1 VNTPREPGP
10 PESGIDQLVSALTAD
25 GDLDELASRGA
36 ALAAFRAARERAA
49 TEQTLRQ
56 RRMVP
61 SSRPLA
67 DWFPSRLADWF
78 PTRLAAI
85 TAAAVVVIAAIAAA
99 AYTQVLPGPVQ
110 DAAHTVFAPL
120 GVPGGHPAP
129 SSSAPGQ
136 GPTAI
141 TDATQPGDCPSCAAV
156 FKTPSPESGNHYIV
170 KLSGTRVREA
180 GGVVVVLT
188 GRVDRY
194 GNPAAGVR
202 VALVARTAAAPRWRI
217 VAIRVT
223 GPRGGFRF
231 VTPPLTAGTVFR
243 LVAPDGAY
251 SGPVRVAVPRASLP
265 AGS

>member
-1 VNTPREPGP
+1 MNTPCQPGS
-10 PESGIDQLVSALTAD
+10 PESGIDQLISALTAD

-56 RRMVP
+56 RRVVP
-61 SSRPLA
+61 FRRPLA
-67 DWFPSRLADWF
+67 DRLPSRPADWF

-99 AYTQVLPGPVQ
+99 AYTQALPGPVQ

-120 GVPGGHPAP
+120 GVPGGHQAP
-129 SSSAPGQ
+129 SGTAQ
-136 GPTAI
+136 NQAAAI
-141 TDATQPGDCPSCAAV
+141 TDATKPGDCPSCAAV
-156 FKTPSPESGNHYIV
+156 FKTPSPQSGNHYVV
-170 KLSGTRVREA
+170 KLSGTRVRET

-188 GRVDRY
+188 GRVAKN
-194 GNPAAGVR
+194 GSPAAGVR
-202 VALVARTAAAPRWRI
+202 VAVVARTAAYPQWRI
-217 VAIRVT
+217 VATGVT

-231 VTPPLTAGTVFR
+231 ATPPLTANAVFR
-243 LVAPDGAY
+243 VVAPDGAY
-251 SGPVRVAVPRASLP
+251 SGPVRVAVPRIPPS